1 MSQEQAEAFLERMK
15 NDDAFK
21 ATVIRM
27 EDLETKMAYINRKGY
42 TFTADELEKASHLI
56 TV

>member
-15 NDDAFK
+15 NDDVFNA
-21 ATVIRM
+21 AVIRM
-27 EDLETKMAYINRKGY
+27 DDLETKMAYINRKGY
-42 TFTADELEKASHLI
+42 TFTSDELEKASHLI